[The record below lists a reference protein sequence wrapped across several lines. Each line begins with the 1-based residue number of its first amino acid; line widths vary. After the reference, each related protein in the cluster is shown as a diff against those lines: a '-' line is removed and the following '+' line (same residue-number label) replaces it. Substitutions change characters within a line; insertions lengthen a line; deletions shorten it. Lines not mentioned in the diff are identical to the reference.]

1 MIKYYKTVKSK
12 ACKPSAETTKKVL
25 KFYNHDDIPS
35 LPPCKNLA
43 RKLKDHLGVY
53 HRIAMLVMEVS
64 LINAFKSFE
73 KDNASIKISQRTFE
87 QLRPK
92 SSTTPCPAAAV
103 LLHLSHFDYIRK
115 ACNNLFVKNGKNIP
129 FPNNETLVSSA
140 LCSPNSIKCIMSICQ
155 TYKSFPKID
164 ALDISLLRCG
174 KACIEEE
181 KDCIELTIKVTQFE
195 RVTYIHKDKEKKKLK
210 LLCQVD

>member
-25 KFYNHDDIPS
+25 KFYNHNDIPS

-53 HRIAMLVMEVS
+53 NRIPMLVMEVS
-64 LINAFKSFE
+64 LINAFKSFK

-155 TYKSFPKID
+155 TYTCLLPEEIRLLHCVQETVTLYPILPFERLVMRFEKIIKC
-164 ALDISLLRCG
+164 LSLMMKNTMCSLLRNVM
-174 KACIEEE
+174 KS
-181 KDCIELTIKVTQFE
+181 
-195 RVTYIHKDKEKKKLK
+195 
-210 LLCQVD
+210 